1 MKIIQPP
8 SLSFKSYERYK
19 LELLA
24 WREVGKAR
32 YCYCLISLPED
43 DSHQIREKVFNQ
55 LSLDDLK
62 KENG

>member
-24 WREVGKAR
+24 WREETEISKAKQGIVIA
-32 YCYCLISLPED
+32 LSLPED
-43 DSHQIREKVFNQ
+43 DSIK
-55 LSLDDLK
+55 
-62 KENG
+62 